1 MATVTVTAPFN
12 GHVAK
17 NSLTVT
23 DNRTGEAF
31 EFPITHNAVNAS
43 DFKKIRAPEDPENIA
58 DQNEQGLRIFDPGY
72 GNTCVSESK
81 LTFIDGLKGIVQ
93 YRGYDISD
101 LVQAK
106 KGFLDTAH
114 LLWFG
119 TLPSPAEKQQLQDKL
134 NAVPLIDDN
143 VFNVIRSMPKNGSP
157 LGTIIAGLM
166 ALQSSDMSLVP
177 AHAAQNLYLGNPSLV
192 DAQLIRTMQS
202 LSQITAAAYCHQTGR
217 TFTPPRADLSFIE
230 NFLLMMGHAEPG
242 TGLPNPA
249 YVAKFERLW
258 LLIADHEMTCSTAAM
273 LHTASSL
280 PDALSCL
287 ASAISALYGP
297 LHGGAIEVAYK
308 HIRELGSVDAIP
320 AKIARVK
327 AGKERLYGYGHRVY
341 RVPDPRF
348 RHIREV
354 LEELTAEI
362 EDDPLLKVAFELD
375 RVASTDE
382 YFVSRRLN
390 PNADLFA
397 GLAYNAMGFE
407 PEWILPISL
416 ISRAQ
421 GLLAHWKEAMSGS
434 ARIWRPGQI
443 YTGDVNKKLE

>member
-1 MATVTVTAPFN
+1 MATVTVTAPSN

-143 VFNVIRSMPKNGSP
+143 VFNVIRSMPP
-157 LGTIIAGLM
+157 LLHRELPPHDGPRGAGHRPPEPGLRRQVRA
-166 ALQSSDMSLVP
+166 ALA
-177 AHAAQNLYLGNPSLV
+177 AHRRPRDDVLDGRDAAHRVVAAGRAVLPGLGHLGAV
-192 DAQLIRTMQS
+192 R
-202 LSQITAAAYCHQTGR
+202 AAARRRDRGGVQAH
-217 TFTPPRADLSFIE
+217 PRARVRRRHPGQDRARQGGQGAPVRVRAPGVPRAGPAVQAHQGGAGGADGGDRGRPAAEGGVRAGSRGVDGRVFRE
-230 NFLLMMGHAEPG
+230 QAAEPERG
-242 TGLPNPA
+242 LVRWTG
-249 YVAKFERLW
+249 VQR
-258 LLIADHEMTCSTAAM
+258 DVST
-273 LHTASSL
+273 
-280 PDALSCL
+280 
-287 ASAISALYGP
+287 
-297 LHGGAIEVAYK
+297 V
-308 HIRELGSVDAIP
+308 
-320 AKIARVK
+320 
-327 AGKERLYGYGHRVY
+327 
-341 RVPDPRF
+341 F
-348 RHIREV
+348 R
-354 LEELTAEI
+354 
-362 EDDPLLKVAFELD
+362 
-375 RVASTDE
+375 
-382 YFVSRRLN
+382 
-390 PNADLFA
+390 
-397 GLAYNAMGFE
+397 
-407 PEWILPISL
+407 
-416 ISRAQ
+416 
-421 GLLAHWKEAMSGS
+421 
-434 ARIWRPGQI
+434 
-443 YTGDVNKKLE
+443 